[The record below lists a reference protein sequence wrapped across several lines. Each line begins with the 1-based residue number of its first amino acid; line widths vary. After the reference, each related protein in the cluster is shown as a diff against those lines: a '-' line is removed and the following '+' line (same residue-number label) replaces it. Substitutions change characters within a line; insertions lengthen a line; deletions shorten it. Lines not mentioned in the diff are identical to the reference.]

1 MMGTLHPWKRRV
13 FIDTEF
19 TNLDS
24 PALVSLALVAEDGRE
39 FYVELTDYLVSDCT
53 DFVRTI
59 VVPQLGQYPD
69 RVMSSV
75 EAARELSSWMNELRQ
90 RREKPVL
97 CYDHPIDVELLVRL
111 LGKRPTGWQFQ
122 NVAARLDV
130 SERGRYLE
138 QSGRHHHALF
148 DARANCTSFR

>member
-1 MMGTLHPWKRRV
+1 MGTLHPWKRRV

-19 TNLDS
+19 TNFDS
-24 PALVSLALVAEDGRE
+24 PSLVSLALVAEDGHE
-39 FYVELTDYLVSDCT
+39 FYVELTDYLVDDCT

-59 VVPQLGQYPD
+59 VVPQLGNPD
-69 RVMSSV
+69 RVMSSL
-75 EAARELSSWMNELRQ
+75 EAARELTCWMNELRQ

-97 CYDHPIDVELLVRL
+97 CYDHPIDIELLVRL
-111 LGKRPTGWQFQ
+111 LGKRPAGWQLQ
-122 NVAARLDV
+122 NVSARLDV

-138 QSGRHHHALF
+138 QSGRQHHALF

>member
-1 MMGTLHPWKRRV
+1 MGTLHPSKRRV

-24 PALVSLALVAEDGRE
+24 PALVSLALVAEDGHE
-39 FYVELTDYLVSDCT
+39 FYVELTDYLVENCT

-59 VVPQLGQYPD
+59 VIPQLGQYPN
-69 RVMSSV
+69 RVMSSPD
-75 EAARELSSWMNELRQ
+75 AARELSGWMNELRQ

-97 CYDHPIDVELLVRL
+97 CYGHPIDIELLVRL
-111 LGKRPTGWQFQ
+111 LGRRPKGWQFQ
-122 NVAARLDV
+122 NVSARLDV
-130 SERGRYLE
+130 SKRDRYLE
-138 QSGRHHHALF
+138 QSGSHHHALF